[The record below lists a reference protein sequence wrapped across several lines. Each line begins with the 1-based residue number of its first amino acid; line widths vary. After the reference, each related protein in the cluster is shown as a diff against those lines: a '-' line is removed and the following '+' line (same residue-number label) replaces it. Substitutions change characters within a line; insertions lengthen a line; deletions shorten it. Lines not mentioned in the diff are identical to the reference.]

1 MTEECLQLT
10 DLPLLSNDSNDVT
23 ILNNVCDV
31 MMLND
36 VTKDVVFDDVVSELD
51 NNFIINTLKELRRD
65 AETQLLSIQTDTG
78 IASTAKP
85 LSGGGKAHH
94 SGEEPWKGCWD
105 KVLGYGVLGR
115 TITNILEEVR
125 RKDMHML
132 LAKTPNLMSH
142 LKNVLLLFPIFL
154 CR

>member
-78 IASTAKP
+78 IVSTAKP
-85 LSGGGKAHH
+85 LSGGGKALSSLRGGALEGLLGQGPWLWGIRAHH
-94 SGEEPWKGCWD
+94 NQHTGEGEEEGHAH
-105 KVLGYGVLGR
+105 VF
-115 TITNILEEVR
+115 
-125 RKDMHML
+125 
-132 LAKTPNLMSH
+132 S
-142 LKNVLLLFPIFL
+142 
-154 CR
+154 

>member
-78 IASTAKP
+78 IVP
-85 LSGGGKAHH
+85 QQN
-94 SGEEPWKGCWD
+94 P
-105 KVLGYGVLGR
+105 
-115 TITNILEEVR
+115 
-125 RKDMHML
+125 
-132 LAKTPNLMSH
+132 
-142 LKNVLLLFPIFL
+142 
-154 CR
+154 